1 MNLKKYFLI
10 GLFVVSISFLFGQK
24 IGVAYHPDG
33 SMIGVNAKVGENFL
47 PELRTRTN
55 FPFDWLPVEFVVNYL
70 FVKKDDYQIYSG
82 LGGNYSSY
90 NSSAS
95 VVLPVGINLYP
106 FENKKFGFHIEI
118 SGIIGDS
125 EEIFLL
131 RRSYLRGS
139 WGLRY
144 RFY

>member
-1 MNLKKYFLI
+1 MNLKKYFLT
-10 GLFVVSISFLFGQK
+10 GLFIVSISFLFGQK
-24 IGVAYHPDG
+24 IGVAYYPTV
-33 SMIGVNAKVGENFL
+33 SMVGVNAKVGERFL
-47 PELRTRTN
+47 PELRTQTN

-70 FVKKDDYQIYSG
+70 FVKKDDYQIYTG

-90 NSSAS
+90 YSSAS

-118 SGIIGDS
+118 AGIIGESYPVED
-125 EEIFLL
+125 
-131 RRSYLRGS
+131 YLRGS